1 MSKSAYS
8 TKIYVKNNLKSITI
22 MTQNF
27 NQNVAQGATAQ
38 AAQVAENQNTQ
49 IAKKSAATETVYY
62 SGDNKITLTK
72 QIVRDFLTKGMAT
85 VSDQDI
91 VQFIG
96 ICSYNH
102 LNPFL
107 GEAQLI
113 KYSSTAPAQMIVT
126 KEAFYKRAEA
136 NEHYKGIQAGI
147 IVLRG
152 DKVLELEGAFM
163 LHDDVL
169 LGGWAKVFRDDRD
182 TPIIAKVMLSEYNTN
197 QSTWKSKPATM
208 ICKVAKVQA
217 LREAFPSQLGA
228 MYTEDEISADSK
240 QEAQAGIAE
249 EVKENANQ
257 GQPLEIKVEAEQP
270 TTAVEEKKDNLF

>member
-1 MSKSAYS
+1 
-8 TKIYVKNNLKSITI
+8 

-27 NQNVAQGATAQ
+27 NQNVAQGTTAQ
-38 AAQVAENQNTQ
+38 AAQGAKNQNTQ
-49 IAKKSAATETVYY
+49 ALEKLAATETVYY
-62 SGDNKITLTK
+62 VGDNKITLTK
-72 QIVRDFLTKGMAT
+72 QIVRNFLTKGTAT

-96 ICSYNH
+96 ICSYNK

-113 KYSSTAPAQMIVT
+113 KYSSTVPAQMIVT

-163 LHDDVL
+163 LQDDVL

-182 TPIIAKVMLSEYNTN
+182 TPIIAKVTLSEYNTN
-197 QSTWKSKPATM
+197 QSTWKTKPATM

-217 LREAFPSQLGA
+217 LREAFPAQLGA
-228 MYTEDEISADSK
+228 MFTEDEISSDNK
-240 QEAQAGIAE
+240 QDAQIRAAE
-249 EVKENANQ
+249 EVRENANQ
-257 GQPLEIKVEAEQP
+257 GQPIEIKIEAKEEQP
-270 TTAVEEKKDNLF
+270 ADAGEQEAKNLF